1 MGIVYFCGVG
11 LTWNFLVIRAVQ
23 RIHGLFSLAEEIN
36 SYAIFISCHIIVNI
50 IGPWR
55 KLW

>member
-23 RIHGLFSLAEEIN
+23 RIHGLFSLVEEIN